1 MSIPFRERNPV
12 IVGAVSIAVIAVLML
27 GAFRADSLP
36 VIGGGDV
43 YYAAFSEAGGLAPN
57 NEVRI
62 AGVRVGKV
70 KSVELDGDQVLVKFQ
85 LDQDAEFGDETGAAI
100 RIKTLL
106 GAVYLALEPKGDG
119 QLEEGATIPI
129 ERTAAP
135 YDVVKAF
142 EGLAETTDRIDTNQL
157 AQALNVLAVE
167 TKFAPED
174 FRSALQGVSRLSEN
188 IAARDAELSAL
199 LGNLRKVSGV
209 LGDRNEDII
218 GLMRDGDRLFS
229 ALVERRQAIHDLLQS
244 TSKLSAELTGLVQQS
259 RADLKPA
266 LDNLYGVVQLLEANQ
281 ANLDNS
287 LRLMAPFYRVF
298 ANTLG
303 SGPWFDTIIQNMPP
317 VPAVGG

>member
-12 IVGAVSIAVIAVLML
+12 IVGAVSLAAIAVLMI

-36 VIGGGDV
+36 IIGGGDV
-43 YYAAFSEAGGLAPN
+43 YYAAFSEAGGIAAN

-85 LDQDAEFGDETGAAI
+85 LDQDAEFGTETGAAI

-119 QLEEGATIPI
+119 QLEEGTTIPI
-129 ERTAAP
+129 ERTTAP

-142 EGLAETTDRIDTNQL
+142 EGLAETTERIDTNQL
-157 AQALNVLAVE
+157 AKALNVLAIE

-174 FRSALQGVSRLSEN
+174 FRSALRGVSRLSEN
-188 IAARDAELSAL
+188 IAARDAELSSL
-199 LGNLRKVSGV
+199 LANLRKVSGV

-218 GLMRDGDRLFS
+218 GLMRDGDKLFS
-229 ALVERRQAIHDLLQS
+229 ALVERRQAIHDLLAS

-317 VPAVGG
+317 VPAVGR

>member
-1 MSIPFRERNPV
+1 MSVPFRERNPV
-12 IVGAVSIAVIAVLML
+12 VIGAVSLTTIAIVML
-27 GAFRADSLP
+27 GAFKAGDLP
-36 VIGGGDV
+36 VVGGGDT
-43 YYAAFSEAGGLAPN
+43 YYAAFSEAGGLLPN

-70 KSVELDGDQVLVKFQ
+70 KSIELDKNQVIVEFQ
-85 LDQDAEFGDETGAAI
+85 IDSSAEFGTETSAAI
-100 RIKTLL
+100 KVKTLL
-106 GAVYLALEPKGDG
+106 GAMYLALEPKGDG
-119 QLEEGATIPI
+119 RLDEGTIIPI

-142 EGLAETTDRIDTNQL
+142 EGLADTTERIDTQQL
-157 AQALNVLAVE
+157 AEALNVLAVE
-167 TKFAPED
+167 TRFAPED

-188 IAARDAELSAL
+188 IAVRDSQLDAL
-199 LGNLRKVSGV
+199 LKNLHSVSQV
-209 LGDRNEDII
+209 LGDRSQDII
-218 GLMRDGDRLFS
+218 ALMRDGDQLFS
-229 ALVERRQAIHDLLQS
+229 ALVARRQAIHDLLKS
-244 TSKLSAELTGLVQQS
+244 TSKLSGELTGLVRES

-303 SGPWFDTIIQNMPP
+303 NGPWFDTIIQNLPP
-317 VPAVGG
+317 VPAVG

>member
-12 IVGAVSIAVIAVLML
+12 VVGAVSLAVIAALML

-36 VIGGGDV
+36 IIGGGDT

-85 LDQDAEFGDETGAAI
+85 LDQDAEFGTETGAAI
-100 RIKTLL
+100 KIKTLL
-106 GAVYLALEPKGDG
+106 GAVYLALEPKGEG
-119 QLEEGATIPI
+119 QLEEGTTIPI

-142 EGLAETTDRIDTNQL
+142 EGLAETTDRIDTDQL
-157 AQALNVLAVE
+157 AQALDVLAIE

-188 IAARDAELSAL
+188 IAARDAELGSL

-229 ALVERRQAIHDLLQS
+229 ALVERRQAIHDLLVS
-244 TSKLSAELTGLVQQS
+244 TSKLSAELTGLVRQS